1 MIRSHEA
8 LLELIRYYGLEGGDG
23 EAAVEILAEIDK
35 TLFDLYDTLERV
47 RVLSAIGALEGC
59 RGCDEALAI
68 IKGELG
74 DRNGPSGV
82 TQARPRHDR

>member
-1 MIRSHEA
+1 MIRSHEK
-8 LLELIRYYGLEGGDG
+8 LLELIRDYGAACGAEGQQ
-23 EAAVEILAEIDK
+23 ELLAEVDK

-47 RVLSAIGALEGC
+47 KVLSAIGALEGC

-74 DRNGPSGV
+74 GEK
-82 TQARPRHDR
+82 